1 MNIYKETTANG
12 EQKSSKLNHVKKS
25 LVENKIMNKN
35 EFKNIDENNDDGIYI
50 RKRSNKDEIKNSNNM
65 QKSNK
70 KFLSLTASAN
80 TE

>member
-1 MNIYKETTANG
+1 
-12 EQKSSKLNHVKKS
+12 
-25 LVENKIMNKN
+25 MNKN